1 MNQRNL
7 FSKTLDVD
15 GSGSSVCSTDVSIE
29 SGAEF
34 SPCRTYRYVLW
45 RRWDWQGYAN
55 QVMFV
60 GLNPS
65 TADET
70 EDDPTIRRCIRFARD
85 WGYGGLLMMNAFA
98 FRATDPKVMK
108 AATDPIGPDNDEA
121 FGYRR
126 TQVGMIVAAW
136 GAHCPADREDA
147 VCRAIG
153 RTIHCLGRTKAGR
166 PKHPLYLRADTQP
179 EVFWSPSP

>member
-1 MNQRNL
+1 MTENQQPA
-7 FSKTLDVD
+7 KA
-15 GSGSSVCSTDVSIE
+15 GSCASVCSADFA

-34 SPCRTYRYVLW
+34 SSCRTYRYVLW
-45 RRWDWQGYAN
+45 RRWAWNGYAN

-65 TADET
+65 TADES
-70 EDDPTIRRCIRFARD
+70 EDDPTIRRCIRFAKD

-108 AATDPIGPDNDEA
+108 AASDPVGPANDEA

-126 TQVGMIVAAW
+126 TQVGLIVAAW
-136 GAHCPADREDA
+136 GTHCPVDRERA
-147 VCRAIG
+147 VCRAIS
-153 RTIHCLGRTKAGR
+153 RPIHCLGTTKSGA
-166 PKHPLYLRADTQP
+166 PKHPLYLKADTRREIWTP
-179 EVFWSPSP
+179 R